1 MSSFE
6 ELSYLNTCGECNNA
20 VILGKCHIC
29 NNDKKYRKNRYL
41 IQSAL
46 EKLFNYKLPV
56 YINQEIMPEISS
68 LEFDFVIKK
77 LDPNGALK
85 HCILIDTSMNKSD
98 LTIRKIYNIFNLS
111 IQNNFTFYYLLIEN
125 CKPNIISNFLANC
138 YPKIPAD
145 LKVKHYEFCKNI
157 VVNKSKVNISNLS
170 QIIEIYNTK
179 LSLSTKLKK
188 ENHHMILLTKYNA
201 YMLKNKKRDI
211 RTLKDLNGL
220 GSLPEYDEI
229 YDAIDVLI
237 TLLQANAYDIPHI
250 SNLIFE
256 ENKFVI
262 TELPKGFDKN
272 NLKSLKIIKY
282 TIKNKILSNLDI
294 RKL

>member
-6 ELSYLNTCGECNNA
+6 DLSYLNTCGECNNA

-77 LDPNGALK
+77 LDPTGILK
-85 HCILIDTSMNKSD
+85 HCILVDTTMNKSD

-111 IQNNFTFYYLLIEN
+111 IQHNFTFYYLLIEN
-125 CKPNIISNFLANC
+125 CKPSIISNFLMNC

-145 LKVKHYEFCKNI
+145 IKVKHYQFCKNI
-157 VVNKSKVNISNLS
+157 VVNKSKVSISKLS

-188 ENHHMILLTKYNA
+188 ENHHITLLQKYNA
-201 YMLKNKKRDI
+201 YLMKHKKRGI
-211 RTLKDLNGL
+211 QTMKDLNGL
-220 GSLPEYDEI
+220 SSLPEYDEI
-229 YDAIDVLI
+229 YDAIDMLVHILK
-237 TLLQANAYDIPHI
+237 TNTYDIPYL
-250 SNLIFE
+250 SDLLFD
-256 ENKFVI
+256 ENRFVI
-262 TELPKGFDKN
+262 SELPTGFSKSN
-272 NLKSLKIIKY
+272 MKSLLIIKY
-282 TIKNKILSNLDI
+282 NIKNKILTNTQST
-294 RKL
+294 